1 LAEGDRCDAERRC
14 QRKRG
19 GDECVRDLIA
29 ERNRLRVGWAGR
41 SEISIPGLDEVK

>member
-1 LAEGDRCDAERRC
+1 LA
-14 QRKRG
+14 G
-19 GDECVRDLIA
+19 GDAIAFSGVASANDGCVRDLIA